1 MPFHRQRAFRSPRRS
16 SVPYFLLLYRR
27 LPLPPLSSGGTDALS
42 GPGQAGSRC
51 GCCPFS
57 RCGSPRPLPALSPAS
72 SFVACGIDC
81 DDPAAQFLTALCTV
95 DGFFVAAGF
104 LTGRFLFVF
113 LYGVSRCM
121 FVVGDERSQFV
132 RDFEGISAVARI
144 CDIFYKEVSA

>member
-1 MPFHRQRAFRSPRRS
+1 
-16 SVPYFLLLYRR
+16 
-27 LPLPPLSSGGTDALS
+27 
-42 GPGQAGSRC
+42 
-51 GCCPFS
+51 
-57 RCGSPRPLPALSPAS
+57 
-72 SFVACGIDC
+72 VACGIDC

-95 DGFFVAAGF
+95 GGFFVAAGF